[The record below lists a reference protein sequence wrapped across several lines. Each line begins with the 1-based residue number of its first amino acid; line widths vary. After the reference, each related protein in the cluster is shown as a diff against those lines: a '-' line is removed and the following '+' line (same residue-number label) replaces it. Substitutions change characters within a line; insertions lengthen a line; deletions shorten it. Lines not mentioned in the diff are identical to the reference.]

1 MTKRF
6 QMCLSV
12 LMAVFIAS
20 CPAAAQGPA
29 GKAPVP
35 VIVGTVQELPFED
48 RVEALGTLRASESV
62 VLMSTVTE
70 KVTAINF
77 SDGAR
82 VEKGDILLEMTRAE
96 EKSELDA
103 ERATV
108 DEARQQLDRIEPLV
122 KAGAAPKSTLDQ
134 RKREYETAKARLQ
147 GVQSRIG
154 DRIIEAPFSGVLGL
168 RSVSVGTV
176 LQPGTRITTLD
187 DDSVMKLDFSVPSVF
202 LSTLRPGLAIT
213 ATSRAFEGRAFTG
226 TISSI
231 ESQIDPVTRAIGVR
245 ALIPNDDRSLR
256 PGLLMSVE
264 ILKNPR
270 RAIMVPEEAII
281 PEGRKNSVFVVT
293 QQGDK
298 ATVRK
303 RAVTL
308 GGRRPG
314 QVEVTAGLAAGET
327 IVTQGTLR
335 VSDGSAV
342 DVKKE
347 GDVFKP
353 GVKAEGG

>member
-1 MTKRF
+1 MMSIF
-6 QMCLSV
+6 
-12 LMAVFIAS
+12 LMA
-20 CPAAAQGPA
+20 CPGLAQGPA
-29 GKAPVP
+29 VRAPVP
-35 VIVGTVQELPFED
+35 VIVAVVQEEPFED
-48 RVEALGTLRASESV
+48 RVEALGTLRANETV
-62 VLMSTVTE
+62 VLTATVTE
-70 KVTAINF
+70 KITAINF
-77 SDGAR
+77 NDGAR
-82 VEKGDILLEMTRAE
+82 VEKGDILLEMTSGE

-108 DEARQQLDRIEPLV
+108 DEARRQLERIEPLV

-154 DRIIEAPFSGVLGL
+154 DRIVEAPFAGVLGL
-168 RSVSVGTV
+168 RNVSVGSV

-202 LSTLRPGLAIT
+202 LSTLKPGLSIT
-213 ATSRAFEGRAFTG
+213 ATSRAFEGRKFTG

-231 ESQIDPVTRAIGVR
+231 DSQIDPVTRAIGVR

-270 RAIMVPEEAII
+270 RAVMVPEEAII
-281 PEGRKNSVFVVT
+281 PEGRKNSVFVVA
-293 QQGDK
+293 QKGDG
-298 ATVRK
+298 ATVQK

-314 QVEVTAGLAAGET
+314 QVEVISGLSAGET

-335 VSDGSAV
+335 VSDGGAV
-342 DVKKE
+342 AVKKE
-347 GDVFKP
+347 SDVFSP
-353 GVKAEGG
+353 PAKAEGG

>member
-1 MTKRF
+1 MIKKI
-6 QMCLSV
+6 QPCLLAMIIILV
-12 LMAVFIAS
+12 
-20 CPAAAQGPA
+20 PADLLAAQGLG
-29 GKAPVP
+29 GKATVP
-35 VIVGTVQELPFED
+35 VIVATVQEEPFED
-48 RVEALGTLRASESV
+48 RVEALGTLRANETV
-62 VLMSTVTE
+62 VLMATVTE

-77 SDGAR
+77 NDGAR
-82 VEKGDILLEMTRAE
+82 VEKGDILIEMTRAE
-96 EKSELDA
+96 EKSELEA

-108 DEARQQLDRIEPLV
+108 DEARQQLDRIEAVV

-134 RKREYETAKARLQ
+134 RRREYETAKARLQ

-154 DRIIEAPFSGVLGL
+154 DRIVEAPFAGVLGL
-168 RSVSVGTV
+168 RDVSVGTV

-202 LSTLRPGLAIT
+202 LSTLKPGLAIT
-213 ATSRAFEGRAFTG
+213 ATSRAFEGRKFTG

-270 RAIMVPEEAII
+270 RAVMIPEEAII

-293 QQGDK
+293 QQDNK
-298 ATVRK
+298 AIARK
-303 RAVTL
+303 RSVTL

-314 QVEVTAGLAAGET
+314 QVEVTSGLAIGE
-327 IVTQGTLR
+327 IVVIQGTLR
-335 VSDGSAV
+335 ISDGSV
-342 DVKKE
+342 VEVKKE
-347 GDVFKP
+347 SDVFKT
-353 GVKAEGG
+353 GVKAEER